1 MVVLRGG
8 GKVGKLD
15 RIWVIMCVGMEGL
28 CLQPKGN
35 EGVMASNF
43 FFFFFLGFT
52 RQVDNDDLGKRENMI
67 FSQELKEQYTGR

>member
-43 FFFFFLGFT
+43 FFFFFWDLPARLIMMILGNVKT
-52 RQVDNDDLGKRENMI
+52 
-67 FSQELKEQYTGR
+67 